1 MMKHVKRFFKCERLG
16 EEEGTNDTQFRQANI
31 VWVEDGAIELEGG
44 ISIYLHNNVRLWIRM
59 KQNNWKVIAFLI

>member
-44 ISIYLHNNVRLWIRM
+44 ISIY
-59 KQNNWKVIAFLI
+59 